1 MSKTLS
7 GPLDFFERVSIINLP
22 SRADRLRALRGELRR
37 VGFDIDNP
45 KVTIPFAPEP
55 ADANGF
61 PSRGVYGN
69 FLSHLAILE
78 SAYQDGLQNVLVLE
92 DDAIFSAR
100 FRTCPMV
107 ETLSSQPWDICFI
120 GHALKLAPAP
130 SGFLRSDAPFKW
142 AHCYAVNRSAMPR
155 LVDYLKATIERPVA
169 HPAGGKMYIDG
180 AFSLF
185 RQQNPDVVSLLA
197 APSLSSQKGSPSNLS
212 ARKWYD
218 ENPLTKPIVASARA
232 IRDELWRQ
240 DLIS

>member
-1 MSKTLS
+1 MSKTTP
-7 GPLDFFERVSIINLP
+7 GPLDFFDRISIINLP
-22 SRADRLRALRGELRR
+22 SRPDRLHALRSELRR
-37 VGFDIDNP
+37 VGYDIDNP

-69 FLSHLAILE
+69 FLSHLGILE

-100 FRTCPMV
+100 FRTCPV
-107 ETLSSQPWDICFI
+107 AETLSSQPWDMCFI
-120 GHALKLAPAP
+120 GHALKLAPTP
-130 SGFLRSDAPFKW
+130 SGFQRSDAPFKW
-142 AHCYAVNRSAMPR
+142 AHCYAVNCRVLPR

-169 HPAGGKMYIDG
+169 HPTGGKMYIDG

-185 RQQNPDVVSLLA
+185 RQQNPDIVSLLA

-212 ARKWYD
+212 ARNWYD
-218 ENPLTKPIVASARA
+218 KNPLTKPIVATARA

>member
-1 MSKTLS
+1 
-7 GPLDFFERVSIINLP
+7 
-22 SRADRLRALRGELRR
+22 LRALRGELRR

-45 KVTIPFAPEP
+45 KVMIPFAPEP

-61 PSRGVYGN
+61 PSRGIYGN
-69 FLSHLAILE
+69 FLSHLSILE
-78 SAYQDGLQNVLVLE
+78 SARKDGLQNILVLE

-100 FRTCPMV
+100 FRTCHMV
-107 ETLSSQPWDICFI
+107 EILSSEPWDICFI
-120 GHALKLAPAP
+120 GHALKLAPTP

-142 AHCYAVNRSAMPR
+142 AHCYAVNCSVMPR
-155 LVDYLKATIERPVA
+155 LVDYLTATIERPVA

-180 AFSLF
+180 AYSLF
-185 RQQNPDVVSLLA
+185 RQRNPDVVSLLA

-212 ARKWYD
+212 DRKWYD
-218 ENPLTKPIVASARA
+218 ANPLTKPIVATARA